1 MGIFNSIGMSI
12 GKIVDESLDTT
23 VNTKKMEEEKM
34 DDVRIAK
41 FETLIEDIGSAI
53 NKSRRITG
61 LWGLRSGNNTAL
73 ALIFEYNKCNE
84 YAKAIMDKSTLSLN
98 TSSDNYEDVWRNR
111 YPSYESFSDAKDKIT
126 AAKDFV
132 KYCRQSYNV
141 TEGYKFIFWALL
153 VLSVDK
159 SEAEEHLSLI
169 CDFAQMLHISDA
181 EFEDVIQTVKIIYN
195 KVETEYIFKSENIPS
210 ILGSLFNLYGNQD
223 INEVIVEE

>member
-1 MGIFNSIGMSI
+1 M
-12 GKIVDESLDTT
+12 
-23 VNTKKMEEEKM
+23 
-34 DDVRIAK
+34 
-41 FETLIEDIGSAI
+41 
-53 NKSRRITG
+53 
-61 LWGLRSGNNTAL
+61 
-73 ALIFEYNKCNE
+73 
-84 YAKAIMDKSTLSLN
+84 
-98 TSSDNYEDVWRNR
+98 
-111 YPSYESFSDAKDKIT
+111 
-126 AAKDFV
+126 